1 VREAAMIEQA
11 EEELARIK
19 KDEFANSNKVFTF
32 AVVGHP
38 VDKLIDYA
46 KEQAIDLI
54 LLSTHGRSGSQHML
68 IGSVAEKVVRNAPC
82 SVLVFRPRNR
92 T

>member
-1 VREAAMIEQA
+1 MIEPA
-11 EEELARIK
+11 DEELARIK
-19 KDEFANSNKVFTF
+19 KDDFDNSNKVFTF

-38 VDKLIDYA
+38 VDKLVAYA

-54 LLSTHGRSGSQHML
+54 LLSTHGRSGVQHML
-68 IGSVAEKVVRNAPC
+68 IGSVTEKVVRDAPC

-92 T
+92 A